1 MRHEFTVRGVPYTL
15 GILDEEDNPL
25 DPTLLLFRRDEE
37 EAFITVHLNPQAE
50 CHDDWH
56 LVLEDEDP
64 DAPVL
69 RRGRPDLL
77 ELEEDPDAPD
87 DGKVL
92 IAGVLYD
99 AETGEEADP
108 Q

>member
-1 MRHEFTVRGVPYTL
+1 MRHQFTVRGVPYTL

-64 DAPVL
+64 DAP
-69 RRGRPDLL
+69 
-77 ELEEDPDAPD
+77 D

-99 AETGEEADP
+99 RETGMEAI
-108 Q
+108 